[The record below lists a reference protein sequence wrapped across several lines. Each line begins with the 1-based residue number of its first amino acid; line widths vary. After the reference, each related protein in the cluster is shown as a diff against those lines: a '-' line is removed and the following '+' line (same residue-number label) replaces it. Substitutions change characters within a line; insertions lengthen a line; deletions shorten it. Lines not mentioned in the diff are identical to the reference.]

1 MRVEK
6 IETFDAKNL
15 EELRTAVNNSLGLI
29 GRTFG
34 IELKLSNISYS
45 DYNFNGK
52 LVANLEPKNGE
63 LFTEEALYY
72 KKACKDYDLKP
83 EWLGQAFVRKGK
95 SFTIIGLRRRSKKF
109 PVACISEGKYY
120 NFPLSTVKTLMAG
133 WKEADGTASL

>member
-34 IELKLSNISYS
+34 IELKLTNISYS

-52 LVANLEPKNGE
+52 L
-63 LFTEEALYY
+63 T
-72 KKACKDYDLKP
+72 
-83 EWLGQAFVRKGK
+83 Q
-95 SFTIIGLRRRSKKF
+95 
-109 PVACISEGKYY
+109 
-120 NFPLSTVKTLMAG
+120 
-133 WKEADGTASL
+133 SLT